1 MLRRA
6 HSLLGLRIHAQDG
19 DLGRVDDFYFD
30 DREWKIRYMI
40 VRTGSW
46 FSEKRVMLSPSAI
59 TQVVWEEPSLFVN
72 LTKEQIRESPDLDL
86 QKPVTREQEM
96 ELARHYRWPTYW
108 TGDPAGAVGS
118 SASTLDFAATGIP
131 SMGVAPIGLPA
142 SGVSGHTSNDHIAN
156 DISSTGISDEASIS
170 QDLATTP
177 EGRVEAELQRAA
189 QARGLHHYQ
198 HGVTE
203 LTGYHLAATDGEIG
217 RVEDFFIDE
226 ETWQIH
232 YLLVDT
238 GNWLSERKVL
248 ISPSWIT
255 ETSWEGKQV
264 RVKMTRAQIENSPEY
279 DPVKAPDRA
288 YEGRLHE
295 HYEERPYW

>member
-6 HSLLGLRIHAQDG
+6 HSLLGLRIHAEDG

-30 DREWKIRYMI
+30 DLEWKIRYMI

-46 FSEKRVMLSPSAI
+46 FSEKRVMLSPSSI
-59 TQVVWEEPSLFVN
+59 IEVMWEEPSLYVN
-72 LTKEQIRESPDLDL
+72 LTKAQIQESPDLDL

-108 TGDPAGAVGS
+108 AGGPAGAVGS
-118 SASTLDFAATGIP
+118 SASTLDLAATAVPG
-131 SMGVAPIGLPA
+131 MGVAPIGLPA
-142 SGVSGHTSNDHIAN
+142 GQPAGGVTDHIAN
-156 DISSTGISDEASIS
+156 DISSTGISDEASVGR
-170 QDLATTP
+170 DTATSP
-177 EGRVEAELQRAA
+177 EGRVETELQRAA
-189 QARGLHHYQ
+189 QATGLHHYQ

-203 LTGYHLAATDGEIG
+203 LTGHHLAATDGEIG

-226 ETWQIH
+226 DNWQIQ

-238 GNWLSERKVL
+238 GGWLSERKVL
-248 ISPSWIT
+248 ISPRWIT
-255 ETSWEGKQV
+255 EISWEDKQV
-264 RVKMTRAQIENSPEY
+264 RAKMTRAQIENSPEY
-279 DPVKAPDRA
+279 DPHQSPDRH

-295 HYEERPYW
+295 HYGERPYWS